1 MENNVKHRSENPD
14 EARLERELEKLEAE
28 RKLQY
33 AVTFRVV
40 SLVAIVIAIVLGVI
54 ALLFFGWP
62 TWSVWQQGMAGRGEL
77 ARAEQNRQIAEYD
90 AAALRITAEGEAD
103 RDRIRARGEA
113 DANALIGQSL
123 EGEHGLRRL
132 RYLQIE
138 AMRNHEGSTIY
149 VPTEAGMP
157 IMEAGRRPE

>member
-1 MENNVKHRSENPD
+1 MRDRSD
-14 EARLERELEKLEAE
+14 EDDASHQRALERLREE
-28 RKLQY
+28 RRN
-33 AVTFRVV
+33 ANAHTVRVTITIG
-40 SLVAIVIAIVLGVI
+40 LIAAAILGVL

-90 AAALRITAEGEAD
+90 AAALRITAQGEAD
-103 RDRIRARGEA
+103 RDRIRAAGEA
-113 DANALIGQSL
+113 DANATIGQSL

-138 AMRNHEGSTIY
+138 AMRNHEGATIY
-149 VPTEAGMP
+149 VPTEAGIP
-157 IMEAGRRPE
+157 IMEAQRRVAE